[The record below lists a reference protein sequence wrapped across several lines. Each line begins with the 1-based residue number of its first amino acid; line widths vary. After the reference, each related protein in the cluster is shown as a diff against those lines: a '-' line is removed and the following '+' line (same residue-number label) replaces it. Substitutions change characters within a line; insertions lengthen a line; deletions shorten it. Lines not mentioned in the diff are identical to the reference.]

1 MDNNKTT
8 SAASNK
14 TVSMDPNEVYKYRE
28 AFRLF
33 DVHDTGDISLAELKL
48 VLNSLGV
55 QASDQDI
62 QHRLSEVDV
71 RSNGVI
77 NFDEFIKFVSTGNQA
92 VSPADEMKQMFK
104 IFDPEQKGYVTK
116 EELKEVLKQKLKL
129 PFTDQQIDGMLD
141 YADSA
146 GDGRINYYEFIQM
159 LS

>member
-1 MDNNKTT
+1 M
-8 SAASNK
+8 
-14 TVSMDPNEVYKYRE
+14 SM
-28 AFRLF
+28 RLATF
-33 DVHDTGDISLAELKL
+33 TLVELKL

-55 QASDQDI
+55 EASDQDI
-62 QHRLSEVDV
+62 QQRLAEVDV

-77 NFDEFIKFVSTGNQA
+77 NFDEFIKFVSMGNQT
-92 VSPADEMKQMFK
+92 VSPADEMRQMFK

-116 EELKEVLKQKLKL
+116 EELKTVLKEKLKL

-159 LS
+159 MS

>member
-1 MDNNKTT
+1 MADQVETT
-8 SAASNK
+8 SESTNK
-14 TVSMDPNEVYKYRE
+14 SVTMDQNEVMKYRE

-33 DVHDTGDISLAELKL
+33 DVQDTGDITLPELKQ

-55 QASDQDI
+55 QASDSDI
-62 QHRLSEVDV
+62 ECRLAEVDI

-77 NFDEFIKFVSTGNQA
+77 NFDEFIRFVSAGNHA

-104 IFDPEQKGYVTK
+104 IFDPDQKGYVTK
-116 EELKEVLKQKLKL
+116 QELKDVLKKLGL
-129 PFTDQQIDGMLD
+129 PFTDQQIDGMIE

>member
-1 MDNNKTT
+1 MEDKRTT
-8 SAASNK
+8 SDSFA
-14 TVSMDPNEVYKYRE
+14 MDPNEVLKYRE

-33 DVHDTGDISLAELKL
+33 DVHETGDITLVELKL

-55 QASDQDI
+55 EASDQDI
-62 QHRLSEVDV
+62 QQRLAEVDV

-77 NFDEFIKFVSTGNQA
+77 NFDEFIKFVSMGNQT
-92 VSPADEMKQMFK
+92 VSPADEMRQMFK

-116 EELKEVLKQKLKL
+116 EELKTVLKEKLKL

-159 LS
+159 MS

>member
-1 MDNNKTT
+1 MNINKTT
-8 SAASNK
+8 SNSSAKAV
-14 TVSMDPNEVYKYRE
+14 TMDPNEVLKYRE

-33 DVHDTGDISLAELKL
+33 DVHDTGDITLVELKL

-55 QASDQDI
+55 EATDQDI
-62 QHRLSEVDV
+62 QQRLAEVDI

-77 NFDEFIKFVSTGNQA
+77 NFDEFIKFVSTGNKA

-104 IFDPEQKGYVTK
+104 IFDPDQKGYVTK
-116 EELKEVLKQKLKL
+116 EELKMVLKEKLKL
-129 PFTDQQIDGMLD
+129 PFTDQQIDGMLE

-159 LS
+159 VS

>member
-1 MDNNKTT
+1 MDQ
-8 SAASNK
+8 
-14 TVSMDPNEVYKYRE
+14 NEVMKYRE

-33 DVHDTGDISLAELKL
+33 DVQDTGDITLPELKQ

-55 QASDQDI
+55 QASDSDI
-62 QHRLSEVDV
+62 ECRLAEVDI

-77 NFDEFIKFVSTGNQA
+77 NFDEFIRFVSAGNHA

-104 IFDPEQKGYVTK
+104 IFDPNQKGYVTK
-116 EELKEVLKQKLKL
+116 QELKDVLKKLGL
-129 PFTDQQIDGMLD
+129 PFTDQQIDGMIE

>member
-1 MDNNKTT
+1 MADQVETT
-8 SAASNK
+8 SESTNK
-14 TVSMDPNEVYKYRE
+14 SVTMDQNEVMKYRE

-33 DVHDTGDISLAELKL
+33 DVQDTGDITLPELKQ

-55 QASDQDI
+55 QASDSDI
-62 QHRLSEVDV
+62 ECRLAEVDI

-77 NFDEFIKFVSTGNQA
+77 NFDEFIRFVSAGNHA

-104 IFDPEQKGYVTK
+104 IFDPNQKGYVTK
-116 EELKEVLKQKLKL
+116 QELKDVLKKLGL
-129 PFTDQQIDGMLD
+129 PFTDQQIDGMIE

>member
-1 MDNNKTT
+1 MEDKRTT
-8 SAASNK
+8 SDSFA
-14 TVSMDPNEVYKYRE
+14 MDPNEVLKYRE

-33 DVHDTGDISLAELKL
+33 DVHETGDITLVELKL

-55 QASDQDI
+55 EASDQDI
-62 QHRLSEVDV
+62 QQRLAEVDV

-77 NFDEFIKFVSTGNQA
+77 NFDEFIKFVSMGNQT
-92 VSPADEMKQMFK
+92 VSPADEMRQMFK

-116 EELKEVLKQKLKL
+116 EELKTVLKEKLKL

-146 GDGRINYYEFIQM
+146 GDGRINYYE
-159 LS
+159 LSLIHI